1 MEQSY
6 CCAENVS
13 LSSEGLQVKDVIED
27 MVRVLKASLPRVS
40 MSHVIH
46 IVTVE
51 NTLSNHHCISVYH
64 LLGHN

>member
-1 MEQSY
+1 M
-6 CCAENVS
+6 
-13 LSSEGLQVKDVIED
+13 SSEGLQVKDVIED